1 MNGDGLPITLR
12 VASINSPAAGP
23 VVPVVSL
30 N

>member
-1 MNGDGLPITLR
+1 LPITLR
-12 VASINSPAAGP
+12 VGSVNSPTAGP